1 MKYTRKKK
9 NKKKHLK
16 HYNKKTPARKYRKRK
31 THRRKRKPKRKTR
44 KFKQQGGQL
53 PDRLQ
58 NMILPQRTFTDD
70 ELFKNNH
77 QANTKFREYYDFYME
92 GGEFHKFK

>member
-9 NKKKHLK
+9 HKKNKKTHLK
-16 HYNKKTPARKYRKRK
+16 HYNKKPRTRKMQKKRK
-31 THRRKRKPKRKTR
+31 THTRKRRSKRKTR
-44 KFKQQGGQL
+44 KFKQHGGQL
-53 PDRLQ
+53 HDRLQ

-77 QANTKFREYYDFYME
+77 QANTKFRE
-92 GGEFHKFK
+92 